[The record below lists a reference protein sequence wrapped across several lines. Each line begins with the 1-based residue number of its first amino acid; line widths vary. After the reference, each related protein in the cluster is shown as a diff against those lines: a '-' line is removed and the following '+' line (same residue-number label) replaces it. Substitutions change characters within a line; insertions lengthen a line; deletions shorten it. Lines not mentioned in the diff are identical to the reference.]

1 MYIGKEPIVGN
12 FQKCDAITVVNGQAA
27 YTLQVGGTNVV
38 PESANHMLVS
48 LNGILQAPVT
58 SFTVSGSTLT
68 FASNL
73 ATGDVIDFVIL
84 LGNVLDLGVPSD
96 ASITNAKLASDI
108 ISGETDIGGAIA
120 DADLFLLDDGAGGTL
135 RKTAAS
141 RIKTYVGG
149 GITNSQVW
157 LLTSDQALTGSSSMA
172 DITANLAESGITGY
186 ARIGD
191 AMTVSS
197 GVFTFPSTGIWTVEA
212 IFNFVGSDGYCQGR
226 IQATTNNSS
235 YSDVSLSSEETDN
248 QEYANAFL
256 KAQVDV
262 TDTANVKVKFG
273 QGGTISGNAL
283 KGSSSYMRTG
293 FFFTRI
299 GDT

>member
-1 MYIGKEPIVGN
+1 MATLFVDKLDPQSGTALEIGTSG
-12 FQKCDAITVVNGQAA
+12 DTITVPSGA
-27 YTLQVGGTNVV
+27 TLNVAGTITN
-38 PESANHMLVS
+38 
-48 LNGILQAPVT
+48 
-58 SFTVSGSTLT
+58 SGT
-68 FASNL
+68 
-73 ATGDVIDFVIL
+73 ATGF
-84 LGNVLDLGVPSD
+84 
-96 ASITNAKLASDI
+96 
-108 ISGETDIGGAIA
+108 
-120 DADLFLLDDGAGGTL
+120 
-135 RKTAAS
+135 
-141 RIKTYVGG
+141 G
-149 GITNSQVW
+149 GITNSQIW
-157 LLTSDQALTGSSSMA
+157 LLTSDQALTGNSSMA
-172 DITANLAESGITGY
+172 DITANLAESGLTGY

>member
-1 MYIGKEPIVGN
+1 MATLFVDKVDPQSGTALEIGTSG
-12 FQKCDAITVVNGQAA
+12 DTITVPSGA
-27 YTLQVGGTNVV
+27 TLNVAGTITN
-38 PESANHMLVS
+38 
-48 LNGILQAPVT
+48 
-58 SFTVSGSTLT
+58 SGT
-68 FASNL
+68 
-73 ATGDVIDFVIL
+73 ATGF
-84 LGNVLDLGVPSD
+84 
-96 ASITNAKLASDI
+96 
-108 ISGETDIGGAIA
+108 
-120 DADLFLLDDGAGGTL
+120 
-135 RKTAAS
+135 
-141 RIKTYVGG
+141 G
-149 GITNSQVW
+149 GITNSQIW
-157 LLTSDQALTGSSSMA
+157 LLTSDQALTGNSSMA
-172 DITANLAESGITGY
+172 DITANLAESGLTGY

-197 GVFTFPSTGIWTVEA
+197 GVFTFPVTGIWTVEA

-293 FFFTRI
+293 FFFTRLA
-299 GDT
+299 DT

>member
-1 MYIGKEPIVGN
+1 MATLFVDKVDPQSGTALEIGTSG
-12 FQKCDAITVVNGQAA
+12 DTITVPSGA
-27 YTLQVGGTNVV
+27 TLNVAGTITN
-38 PESANHMLVS
+38 
-48 LNGILQAPVT
+48 
-58 SFTVSGSTLT
+58 SGT
-68 FASNL
+68 
-73 ATGDVIDFVIL
+73 ATGF
-84 LGNVLDLGVPSD
+84 
-96 ASITNAKLASDI
+96 
-108 ISGETDIGGAIA
+108 
-120 DADLFLLDDGAGGTL
+120 
-135 RKTAAS
+135 
-141 RIKTYVGG
+141 G
-149 GITNSQVW
+149 GITNSQIW
-157 LLTSDQALTGSSSMA
+157 LLTSDQALTGNSSMA
-172 DITANLAESGITGY
+172 DITANLAESGLTGY

-197 GVFTFPSTGIWTVEA
+197 GVFTFPVTGIWTVEA
-212 IFNFVGSDGYCQGR
+212 IFNFVGADGYCQGR

-293 FFFTRI
+293 FFFTRLA
-299 GDT
+299 DT

>member
-1 MYIGKEPIVGN
+1 MATLFVDKLDPQSGTALEIGTSG
-12 FQKCDAITVVNGQAA
+12 DTITVPSGA
-27 YTLQVGGTNVV
+27 TLNVAGTITN
-38 PESANHMLVS
+38 
-48 LNGILQAPVT
+48 
-58 SFTVSGSTLT
+58 SGT
-68 FASNL
+68 
-73 ATGDVIDFVIL
+73 ATGF
-84 LGNVLDLGVPSD
+84 
-96 ASITNAKLASDI
+96 
-108 ISGETDIGGAIA
+108 
-120 DADLFLLDDGAGGTL
+120 
-135 RKTAAS
+135 
-141 RIKTYVGG
+141 G
-149 GITNSQVW
+149 GITNSQIW
-157 LLTSDQALTGSSSMA
+157 LLTSDQALTGNSSMA
-172 DITANLAESGITGY
+172 DITANLAESGVTGY

-248 QEYANAFL
+248 QEYANAYL
-256 KAQVDV
+256 KAQIDV
-262 TDTANVKVKFG
+262 TNTSNVKVKFL

-293 FFFTRI
+293 FFFTRL